1 MFIGEINLQFPF
13 VCPER
18 FTMKVT
24 TREAPQRYPVYGR
37 LTIKF
42 REKSVATNIYP
53 SPLIS

>member
-1 MFIGEINLQFPF
+1 MFFGEINLQFPF